1 MTAAPSPPLR
11 GLAAGLCLAAGLAAA
26 GVALARKPKAPP
38 APPPRAG
45 PPHIVL
51 IFPDNVGWGE
61 IGAYGSVRGD
71 LTPRIDRLA
80 AEGLRLDNFNV
91 EPSCTVSR
99 AALMT
104 GRYAIRT
111 GATQNSGI
119 TLWEVTLAEALKDA
133 GYATALFGK
142 WHLGGDHPEGR
153 REPGDQGFDEFYGI
167 PRTSNEAQT
176 TDAQGLIPPG
186 TSFLWEG
193 KAGEDAHPVGPFDLT
208 SRPLVD
214 RESALRGAAF
224 LERSV
229 AAGTP
234 AFLYLPMTQL
244 HFPTVPHPDFAGASG
259 AGDLGDAVLGMDHD
273 VGIVLDAIDRLG
285 IRDDTLVFFCTDN
298 GAEARRPWRGSPG
311 PWSGFYNSAM
321 EGGIRTPC
329 IVRWPGHVP
338 AGRHSDELV
347 HEIDLFPTLAAAV
360 GADLV
365 PHDRPIDGVDQLAF
379 LTGAQER
386 SARDSV
392 LVYGLKSYGRP
403 WAAKWHDWKLHYAF
417 QPEPGPPPA
426 EPELRL
432 FHLRADPREE
442 FDVKDANPW
451 VQGVVDQLFAD
462 FEASAVA
469 FPHVPPDASDPYL
482 PPGGR

>member
-1 MTAAPSPPLR
+1 MRSLVRATFGLSLASLALAGAAS
-11 GLAAGLCLAAGLAAA
+11 
-26 GVALARKPKAPP
+26 ARKPRPVEARPEP
-38 APPPRAG
+38 AHQG
-45 PPHIVL
+45 PPNIVL
-51 IFPDNVGWGE
+51 IFADNVGWGE

-80 AEGLRLDNFNV
+80 DEGLRLDNFNT

-99 AALMT
+99 AAVMT

-111 GATQNSGI
+111 GATQDHGI
-119 TLWEVTLAEALKDA
+119 TLWEVTLAEALKGV

-176 TDAQGLIPPG
+176 TLEQGLITPG

-193 KAGEDAHPVGPFDLT
+193 RAGEPARQVGPFDLR

-214 RESALRGAAF
+214 REAAERGAAF
-224 LERSV
+224 MERNV

-234 AFLYLPMTQL
+234 FFLYYPMTQL
-244 HFPTVPHPDFAGASG
+244 HFPTIGHPDFAGTTE
-259 AGDLGDAVLGMDHD
+259 AGDVGDAIASMDHD

-285 IRDDTLVFFCTDN
+285 VRDDTIVFWCADN

-321 EGGIRTPC
+321 EGGLRTPC
-329 IVRWPGHVP
+329 IVRWPGRIP
-338 AGRHSDELV
+338 AGATTNELV
-347 HEIDLFPTLAAAV
+347 HEIDLFPTLAHAV
-360 GADLV
+360 GADVV
-365 PHDRPIDGVDQLAF
+365 PHDRPIDGVDQLPF
-379 LTGAQER
+379 LLGQQPS
-386 SARDSV
+386 SARDHV
-392 LVYGLKSYGRP
+392 LVYHLKNPGQP
-403 WAAKWHDWKLHYAF
+403 WAAKWHDWKLHYSF
-417 QPEPGPPPA
+417 QPEPGKPPEVA
-426 EPELRL
+426 SMRL
-432 FHLRADPREE
+432 FHLRSDPREE

-451 VQGVVDQLFAD
+451 VEGVMNQLFAD
-462 FEASAVA
+462 FEATTAQH
-469 FPHVPPDASDPYL
+469 PHVPPGAPDPYV